1 MRAATTILQLSR
13 FLGTLSLSGT
23 LTAATVTGVS
33 PPLGH
38 PGDVVQVNG
47 SGFDTTPSNHV
58 VRFGPNRAAVFTATP
73 IQLTYRSPMANRLAG
88 SPEQI

>member
-1 MRAATTILQLSR
+1 MRAARTILQLSR

-47 SGFDTTPSNHV
+47 SGFDTTPSNDV
-58 VRFGPNRAAVFTATP
+58 VRFGPNRAAVLTGTP
-73 IQLTYRSPMANRLAG
+73 AQLTVQVPNGHRLAG